1 MTETVASRITG
12 RVIIGGLLIFFGLIF
27 TLDNL
32 EVLDAGDI
40 FDYWPMILIVIGLIK
55 TLQPR
60 EEGQRP
66 FGIALLVLG
75 VFFQL
80 QMLVFTP
87 WRLYL
92 WPVLLLAAGGLLVWR
107 SLGRSRGGTA
117 AARTDGYRARAGM
130 EGTSDFSFMGG
141 VNRVVESRDY
151 RGGEATAVMGAV
163 ELDLR
168 GSTIAT
174 SPAILDVFALW
185 GGIEITVPPEWKV
198 DVRGIPILGGFENKA
213 RSSVQDANAPEQV
226 LVIRGTALMGGV
238 EIKN

>member
-1 MTETVASRITG
+1 MTENLASRITG

-27 TLDNL
+27 SLDNAG
-32 EVLDAGDI
+32 VLDAGDI
-40 FDYWPMILIVIGLIK
+40 FDYWPMILIVFGLIK

-60 EEGQRP
+60 EEGHRP

-75 VFFQL
+75 VFLQL
-80 QMLVFTP
+80 QMLVFTS
-87 WRLYL
+87 WRLSL
-92 WPVLLLAAGGLLVWR
+92 FPILLLGGGGLLVWR
-107 SLGRSRGGTA
+107 SLGRSREGTA
-117 AARTDGYRARAGM
+117 TARTDGS
-130 EGTSDFSFMGG
+130 SDFAFMGG

-151 RGGEATAVMGAV
+151 RGGEATAVMGAD

-168 GSTIAT
+168 SSTIAT
-174 SPAILDVFALW
+174 SPAVLDVFALW

-213 RSSVQDANAPEQV
+213 RSSVHDATAPEQV

>member
-1 MTETVASRITG
+1 MTETLASRITG
-12 RVIIGGLLIFFGLIF
+12 RVVIGGLLIFFGVIF
-27 TLDNL
+27 LLDNMG
-32 EVLDAGDI
+32 VIDAGDV
-40 FDYWPMILIVIGLIK
+40 FDYWPMILVVVGLLK
-55 TLQPR
+55 VVQPR

-75 VFFQL
+75 AFLQL

-87 WRLYL
+87 WRIYL
-92 WPVLLLAAGGLLVWR
+92 WPVLLLAAGGFLIWR
-107 SLGRSRGGTA
+107 SLGKTREGADVARS
-117 AARTDGYRARAGM
+117 DGS
-130 EGTSDFSFMGG
+130 SDFAMMGG
-141 VNRVVESRDY
+141 VNRIVESKDY

-163 ELDLR
+163 ELDFR
-168 GSTIAT
+168 GSTIVT

-198 DVRGIPILGGFENKA
+198 DVRGMPILGGFENKA
-213 RSSVQDANAPEQV
+213 RTSVHDAGAPEQV

>member
-1 MTETVASRITG
+1 MTENVASRITG
-12 RVIIGGLLIFFGLIF
+12 RVIIGGLIIFFGLIF
-27 TLDNL
+27 MLDNMG
-32 EVLDAGDI
+32 VVDAGNV
-40 FDYWPMILIVIGLIK
+40 FDYWPMILVVVGFLKVI
-55 TLQPR
+55 QPR

-66 FGIALLVLG
+66 FGIALLVIG
-75 VFFQL
+75 VFLQL

-87 WRLYL
+87 WRIYL
-92 WPVLLLAAGGLLVWR
+92 WPVLLLVAGGFLVWR
-107 SLGRSRGGTA
+107 SLGRSREGTA
-117 AARTDGYRARAGM
+117 APSTDGS
-130 EGTSDFSFMGG
+130 SDFAMMGG
-141 VNRVVESRDY
+141 VSRVVESRDY
-151 RGGEATAVMGAV
+151 RGGEAAAVIGAV

-168 GSTIAT
+168 GSTIVT

-213 RSSVQDANAPEQV
+213 RSSVQDRTAPEQV

>member
-1 MTETVASRITG
+1 MTATVASRITG
-12 RVIIGGLLIFFGLIF
+12 RVIVGGLLIFFGVIF
-27 TLDNL
+27 MLDNMG
-32 EVLDAGDI
+32 VIDAGDI
-40 FDYWPMILIVIGLIK
+40 FDYWPMILVVVGLLK
-55 TLQPR
+55 LAQPR

-66 FGIALLVLG
+66 FGIALLVIGAFL
-75 VFFQL
+75 QL

-92 WPVLLLAAGGLLVWR
+92 WPVLLLAAGGFLIWR
-107 SLGRSRGGTA
+107 SLGRSKESSEV
-117 AARTDGYRARAGM
+117 ARTDGS
-130 EGTSDFSFMGG
+130 SDFAMMGG
-141 VNRVVESRDY
+141 VNRIVESKDY

-163 ELDLR
+163 ELDFR
-168 GSTIAT
+168 GSTIVT

-185 GGIEITVPPEWKV
+185 GGIEITVPQEWKV

-213 RSSVQDANAPEQV
+213 RTTVHDAGAPEQV

>member
-1 MTETVASRITG
+1 MTENLASRITG

-27 TLDNL
+27 TLDNAG
-32 EVLDAGDI
+32 VLDAGDI
-40 FDYWPMILIVIGLIK
+40 FDYWPMILVVLGLLK
-55 TLQPR
+55 VLQPR
-60 EEGQRP
+60 EDGQRP
-66 FGIALLVLG
+66 FGLALLGLG
-75 VFFQL
+75 VFLQL
-80 QMLVFTP
+80 QMLVFTS
-87 WRLYL
+87 WRLSL
-92 WPVLLLAAGGLLVWR
+92 FPTLLLGGGALLVWR
-107 SLGRSRGGTA
+107 SLGRSRDRA
-117 AARTDGYRARAGM
+117 PAHLSDGM
-130 EGTSDFSFMGG
+130 SDFAFMGG
-141 VNRVVESRDY
+141 VNRVVESRDF

-174 SPAILDVFALW
+174 SPAIVDVFALW

-198 DVRGIPILGGFENKA
+198 DVRGIPILGGFENRA

>member
-1 MTETVASRITG
+1 MTEKLASRITG
-12 RVIIGGLLIFFGLIF
+12 RVVIGGLLIIFGLIF
-27 TLDNL
+27 TLDNAG
-32 EVLDAGDI
+32 VLDAGDI
-40 FDYWPMILIVIGLIK
+40 FDYWPMILIVLGLLK

-60 EEGQRP
+60 EEGQRT

-75 VFFQL
+75 VFLQL
-80 QMLVFTP
+80 QVFVFSS
-87 WRLYL
+87 WRLSL
-92 WPVLLLAAGGLLVWR
+92 FPTLLLGGGALLVWR
-107 SLGRSRGGTA
+107 SLARSR
-117 AARTDGYRARAGM
+117 DRAPAPLSD
-130 EGTSDFSFMGG
+130 GTSDFAFMGG

-168 GSTIAT
+168 SSTIVT
-174 SPAILDVFALW
+174 SPAIIDVFALW

-213 RSSVQDANAPEQV
+213 RSTVHDAGAPEQV

>member
-12 RVIIGGLLIFFGLIF
+12 RVIMGGMLIFFGLIF
-27 TLDNL
+27 MLDNAG
-32 EVLDAGDI
+32 VLDAGDI
-40 FDYWPMILIVIGLIK
+40 FDYWPMILVAVGLLK
-55 TLQPR
+55 VLRPR

-66 FGIALLVLG
+66 FGIALLVFG
-75 VFFQL
+75 VFLQL
-80 QMLVFTP
+80 QVLVFTS
-87 WRLYL
+87 WRLSL
-92 WPVLLLAAGGLLVWR
+92 FPILLLGGGALLVWR
-107 SLGRSRGGTA
+107 SLGRSREGTA
-117 AARTDGYRARAGM
+117 GTRTDGS
-130 EGTSDFSFMGG
+130 SDFAFMGG
-141 VNRVVESRDY
+141 VNRVVDSRDY

-168 GSTIAT
+168 GSTIVT

-213 RSSVQDANAPEQV
+213 RSSVQGGSAPEQV